1 MIHTRDAKIAD
12 PVIHFFV
19 SAVAA
24 QMLVEA
30 LRVERGDLFV
40 LLPVVHEEFSAAL
53 LKGRE
58 GRRVRAYAVW
68 VQRLCCACV
77 DGGVC

>member
-1 MIHTRDAKIAD
+1 MIHSGDAKIAD

-24 QMLVEA
+24 QMLAEA
-30 LRVERGDLFV
+30 MRVERGDLVV
-40 LLPVVHEEFSAAL
+40 LLPVVHEELSAAL
-53 LKGRE
+53 LKCLE
-58 GRRVRAYAVW
+58 GRSVCAYVAW

-77 DGGVC
+77 GAGVR